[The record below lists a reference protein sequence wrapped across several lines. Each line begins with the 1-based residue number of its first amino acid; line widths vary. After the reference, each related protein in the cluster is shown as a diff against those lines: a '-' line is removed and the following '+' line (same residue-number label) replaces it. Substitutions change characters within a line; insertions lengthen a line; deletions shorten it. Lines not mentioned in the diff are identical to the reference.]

1 MKHTITFI
9 FAVLLAITMIGCAHT
24 TKPGTSKP
32 GANKSIKAKS
42 KLARKP
48 SALKKISPIAE
59 IKGFDKE
66 EDADGYSKKLIEKL
80 EREKSELEV
89 QNSML
94 MKALRE
100 RKKAVHQLPKG
111 EVVQQFPEF
120 EELIFDQAK
129 TAYRQKDEERL
140 QEAIRIMRTN
150 QPNSQTLESM
160 FFWLAQIQEGKNL
173 NSQAL
178 VTYDE
183 FLKIFPQSEY
193 APQALFLKGKLYEKL
208 NLKAQAMKIYS
219 DIRNNYPH
227 SRERHFAESKL
238 VSNAE
243 SKLASGAE
251 SKLGNEI
258 NPKSKKQ

>member
-9 FAVLLAITMIGCAHT
+9 FAVLIAITMIGCAHKPSQT
-24 TKPGTSKP
+24 VPPPIEETPVKTKVKTKRV
-32 GANKSIKAKS
+32 KKT
-42 KLARKP
+42 
-48 SALKKISPIAE
+48 SALKKFSPVAE
-59 IKGFDKE
+59 IKSFDKD
-66 EDADGYSKKLIEKL
+66 EDSEDHARKLIEKL

-94 MKALRE
+94 MKALVE
-100 RKKAVHQLPKG
+100 KKKAVHKLPKG

-129 TAYRQKDEERL
+129 TAFRQKDEERL
-140 QEAIRIMRTN
+140 QEAIRIMRAN

-183 FLKIFPQSEY
+183 FLRIFPASEY

-208 NLKAQAMKIYS
+208 NLKTQAMKIYS

-227 SRERHFAESKL
+227 SRERHFADGKL
-238 VSNAE
+238 
-243 SKLASGAE
+243 
-251 SKLGNEI
+251 NEGE
-258 NPKSKKQ
+258 KGKQ